1 MVPTCP
7 FSLPQNFRTMKKITF
22 TLALL
27 AHTLIAS
34 AQIFVEGVKI
44 EPSNTGQYIE
54 IDPLY
59 REDGRCTF
67 RVDFGQSNPKEDFV
81 TDVNGKRFD
90 FRSLVDGLNFFYEE
104 GWQVDQ
110 VSVLDRGRRF
120 LLKRRY

>member
-1 MVPTCP
+1 
-7 FSLPQNFRTMKKITF
+7 MKKITL

-27 AHTLIAS
+27 AQTLLAS

-44 EPSNTGQYIE
+44 EPTNTGQYIE

-67 RVDFGQSNPKEDFV
+67 RVDFGQSSPKEDYV

-110 VSVLDRGRRF
+110 VIVLERGRQF
-120 LLKRRY
+120 LLRRRY

>member
-1 MVPTCP
+1 
-7 FSLPQNFRTMKKITF
+7 MKKITLA
-22 TLALL
+22 LALL
-27 AHTLIAS
+27 AHALIAS

-44 EPSNTGQYIE
+44 EPTNTGQYIE

-67 RVDFGQSNPKEDFV
+67 RVDFGQSSPKEDYV
-81 TDVNGKRFD
+81 TDVNGKKFD

-110 VSVLDRGRRF
+110 VIVLERGRQF
-120 LLKRRY
+120 LLRRRY

>member
-1 MVPTCP
+1 
-7 FSLPQNFRTMKKITF
+7 MKKITF

-27 AHTLIAS
+27 AHTFFAS
-34 AQIFVEGVKI
+34 AQVFVEGVKI
-44 EPSNTGQYIE
+44 EPTNTGQYIE
-54 IDPLY
+54 LDPLY

-67 RVDFGQSNPKEDFV
+67 RVDFGQSNPKEDYV
-81 TDVNGKRFD
+81 TDVNGKRYD

>member
-1 MVPTCP
+1 
-7 FSLPQNFRTMKKITF
+7 MKKIT
-22 TLALL
+22 LALSLL
-27 AHTLIAS
+27 AHALIAS

-44 EPSNTGQYIE
+44 EPTNTGQYIE

-67 RVDFGQSNPKEDFV
+67 RVDFGQSSPKEDYV
-81 TDVNGKRFD
+81 TDVNGKKFD

-110 VSVLDRGRRF
+110 VIVLERGRQF
-120 LLKRRY
+120 LLRRRY

>member
-1 MVPTCP
+1 
-7 FSLPQNFRTMKKITF
+7 MKKITLA
-22 TLALL
+22 LALL
-27 AHTLIAS
+27 AQTLLAS

-44 EPSNTGQYIE
+44 EPTNTGQYIE

-67 RVDFGQSNPKEDFV
+67 RVDFGQSSPKEDYV
-81 TDVNGKRFD
+81 TDVNGKKFD

-110 VSVLDRGRRF
+110 VIVLERGRQF
-120 LLKRRY
+120 LLRRRY

>member
-1 MVPTCP
+1 
-7 FSLPQNFRTMKKITF
+7 MKKITF

-27 AHTLIAS
+27 AHTLFAT

-44 EPSNTGQYIE
+44 EPTNTGQYIE
-54 IDPLY
+54 LDPLY

-67 RVDFGQSNPKEDFV
+67 HVDFGQSNPKEDYV
-81 TDVNGKRFD
+81 TDVNGKRYD
-90 FRSLVDGLNFFYEE
+90 FRSLIDGLNFFYEE

-110 VSVLDRGRRF
+110 VSVTEHGRRF

>member
-1 MVPTCP
+1 
-7 FSLPQNFRTMKKITF
+7 MKKITLS
-22 TLALL
+22 LALL

-44 EPSNTGQYIE
+44 EPTNTGQYIE
-54 IDPLY
+54 LDPLY

-67 RVDFGQSNPKEDFV
+67 RVDFGQSNPKEDYV
-81 TDVNGKRFD
+81 TDENGRRFD

-110 VSVLDRGRRF
+110 ISVLDRGRRF

>member
-1 MVPTCP
+1 MTK
-7 FSLPQNFRTMKKITF
+7 TML

-27 AHTLIAS
+27 AQTLLAS

-54 IDPLY
+54 LDPLY

-81 TDVNGKRFD
+81 TDQNGRRYD
-90 FRSLVDGLNFFYEE
+90 FRSLIDGLNFFYEE
-104 GWQVDQ
+104 GWEVAQI
-110 VSVLDRGRRF
+110 SVLDRGRRF
-120 LLKRRY
+120 LLKRRF

>member
-1 MVPTCP
+1 
-7 FSLPQNFRTMKKITF
+7 MKKITF

-54 IDPLY
+54 LDPLY

-67 RVDFGQSNPKEDFV
+67 RVDFGQSNAKEDFV
-81 TDVNGKRFD
+81 TDVNGKRYD

>member
-1 MVPTCP
+1 
-7 FSLPQNFRTMKKITF
+7 MKKTTF

-27 AHTLIAS
+27 ACSLFAF

-44 EPSNTGQYIE
+44 EPGNTGQYLE
-54 IDPLY
+54 IDPLF

-67 RVDFGQSNPKEDFV
+67 RVDFGQSNPKEDYV

-90 FRSLVDGLNFFYEE
+90 FRSLADGLNFFYEE

>member
-1 MVPTCP
+1 
-7 FSLPQNFRTMKKITF
+7 MKKIIL

-34 AQIFVEGVKI
+34 AQFFVEGVKI

-54 IDPLY
+54 LDPLY

-67 RVDFGQSNPKEDFV
+67 RVDFGQSNPKEDYV

-110 VSVLDRGRRF
+110 ITVLDRGRRF

>member
-1 MVPTCP
+1 
-7 FSLPQNFRTMKKITF
+7 MKKITF
-22 TLALL
+22 TLAFL
-27 AHTLIAS
+27 AHTLFAS

-67 RVDFGQSNPKEDFV
+67 RVDFGQSNAKEDFV
-81 TDVNGKRFD
+81 TDVNGKRYD

>member
-1 MVPTCP
+1 M
-7 FSLPQNFRTMKKITF
+7 NKTML

-27 AHTLIAS
+27 AQSLIAS

-54 IDPLY
+54 LDPLF

-81 TDVNGKRFD
+81 TDQNGRRYD
-90 FRSLVDGLNFFYEE
+90 FRSLIDGLNFFYEE
-104 GWQVDQ
+104 GWEVAQI
-110 VSVLDRGRRF
+110 SVLDRGRRF

>member
-1 MVPTCP
+1 
-7 FSLPQNFRTMKKITF
+7 MKKATF

-54 IDPLY
+54 LDPLY

-67 RVDFGQSNPKEDFV
+67 RVDYGQSNPKEDFV
-81 TDVNGKRFD
+81 TDSHGKRFD
-90 FRSLVDGLNFFYEE
+90 FRSVVDGLNFFYEE
-104 GWQVDQ
+104 GWEVAQ

-120 LLKRRY
+120 LLKRRF

>member
-1 MVPTCP
+1 
-7 FSLPQNFRTMKKITF
+7 MKKITL

-27 AHTLIAS
+27 AHTLLAS

-44 EPSNTGQYIE
+44 EPTNTGQYIE

-67 RVDFGQSNPKEDFV
+67 RVDFGQSSPKEDYV

-110 VSVLDRGRRF
+110 VIVLERGRQF
-120 LLKRRY
+120 LLRRRY

>member
-1 MVPTCP
+1 
-7 FSLPQNFRTMKKITF
+7 MKKITF

-27 AHTLIAS
+27 AHTLFAS

-54 IDPLY
+54 LDPLY

-67 RVDFGQSNPKEDFV
+67 RVDFGQSDPKEDFV

-90 FRSLVDGLNFFYEE
+90 FRSLIDGLNFFYEE

-120 LLKRRY
+120 LMKRRY

>member
-1 MVPTCP
+1 
-7 FSLPQNFRTMKKITF
+7 MKKITL
-22 TLALL
+22 TLALF

-34 AQIFVEGVKI
+34 AHLFVEGVKI
-44 EPSNTGQYIE
+44 EPSNTGQIIE
-54 IDPLY
+54 IDPLS
-59 REDGRCTF
+59 REAGRCTF

-90 FRSLVDGLNFFYEE
+90 FRSVVDGLNFFYEE

-110 VSVLDRGRRF
+110 ISVLDRGRRF

>member
-1 MVPTCP
+1 
-7 FSLPQNFRTMKKITF
+7 MKKITL

-27 AHTLIAS
+27 AQTLLAS

-44 EPSNTGQYIE
+44 EPTNTGQYIE

-67 RVDFGQSNPKEDFV
+67 RVDFGQSSPKEDYV

-110 VSVLDRGRRF
+110 VSVLDRGRQF

>member
-1 MVPTCP
+1 
-7 FSLPQNFRTMKKITF
+7 MKKITF

-34 AQIFVEGVKI
+34 AQVYVEGVKI

-54 IDPLY
+54 LDPLY

-67 RVDFGQSNPKEDFV
+67 RVDFGQSNAKEDYV
-81 TDVNGKRFD
+81 TDVNGKRYD
-90 FRSLVDGLNFFYEE
+90 FRSLIDGLNFFYEE